1 MAWTLYHAPVL
12 EAPYAHVAHT
22 ARSVPGVHTL
32 FREATDRLTVRLVRS
47 QRQRRRI
54 RIGSVAPVFDVSSF
68 TVKGQYFSHVP
79 YEPGATAA
87 VLGFLHPGGVFV
99 DIGANTGYFTIL
111 AALRVG
117 PRGHVVAFEP
127 NPVVAR
133 RLKDQVEENAVGDRV
148 TVGGVAIAD
157 RDEDGMS
164 FYLSCVPENDGIS
177 SLTPRAETLKQGS
190 LRPDSTIPVNVRRF
204 DTWLSS
210 ADAATLNLSKIDLIK
225 IDVEGA
231 EMRVVKGMASLLTNQ
246 PPARIICETR
256 HDSDACRLLLER
268 GYQVSM
274 LDEIPGGIPNLL
286 FERA

>member
-1 MAWTLYHAPVL
+1 
-12 EAPYAHVAHT
+12 
-22 ARSVPGVHTL
+22 
-32 FREATDRLTVRLVRS
+32 LTVRLVRT
-47 QRQRRRI
+47 QRQRRRV
-54 RIGSVAPVFDVSSF
+54 RIGSVAPLFDVSSF

-87 VLGFLHPGGVFV
+87 VLRFLSEGGIFV

-117 PRGHVVAFEP
+117 SSGRVFAFEP
-127 NPVVAR
+127 HPGVAG
-133 RLKDQVEENAVGDRV
+133 RLREQMDQNAVEDRV
-148 TVGGVAIAD
+148 TVASVALAN
-157 RDEDGMS
+157 RDEDNVP
-164 FYLSCVPENDGIS
+164 FYVSRVPENDGIS
-177 SLTPRAETLKQGS
+177 SLTPDAETMKWGG
-190 LRPDSTIPVNVRRF
+190 LRPDSTIPVAVRAL

-210 ADAATLNLSKIDLIK
+210 PEAALLKSSEIDLIK

-231 EMRVVKGMASLLTNQ
+231 EAEVLKGMSGLLTNR

-256 HDSDACRLLLER
+256 QNSDACRLLIGR
-268 GYQVSM
+268 GYRMSM